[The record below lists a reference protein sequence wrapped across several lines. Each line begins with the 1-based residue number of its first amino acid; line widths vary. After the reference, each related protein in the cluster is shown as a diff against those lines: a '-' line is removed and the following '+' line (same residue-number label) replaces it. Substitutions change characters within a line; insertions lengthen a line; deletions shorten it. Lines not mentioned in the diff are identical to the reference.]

1 MFALHLEAVH
11 FAETEARN
19 AALSS
24 TMWPRLPRGCL
35 ALVVGVV
42 ALAAAAHAEEVEENE
57 NYSPA
62 PWSMR

>member
-11 FAETEARN
+11 FPDKVDR

-62 PWSMR
+62 LWTMR